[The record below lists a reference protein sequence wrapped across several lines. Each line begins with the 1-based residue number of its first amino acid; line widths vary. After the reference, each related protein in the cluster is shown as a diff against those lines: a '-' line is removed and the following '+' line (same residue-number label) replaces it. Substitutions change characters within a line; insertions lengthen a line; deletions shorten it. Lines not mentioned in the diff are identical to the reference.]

1 MLGCYIFSAE
11 EYISQKGIIFWSI
24 QTRNYPIR
32 DENKP
37 YLSSKNVLLF
47 FQLVGTEW
55 WDYYPSAFHCLQ
67 WIGSLQLWWKLA
79 FFSQRIPQP
88 CWRKLTLLSPDGTL
102 MIPANY
108 FDKHSGLLYLPN
120 CNYSVEKLGRKIP
133 LFYRELLD
141 HFRELRSN
149 YDDPLE
155 DESILWNNTDR
166 NIESENNQSFGRPGA
181 IVMVFKTLPISS
193 YGPWGSKLKLRK
205 LRFPTI

>member
-1 MLGCYIFSAE
+1 MFYSSSLSEQNDETTTQALSIVCNESVHFSFGENWHFFPSEFPSHVE
-11 EYISQKGIIFWSI
+11 ENSHCCHLTERSWH
-24 QTRNYPIR
+24 
-32 DENKP
+32 
-37 YLSSKNVLLF
+37 
-47 FQLVGTEW
+47 LV
-55 WDYYPSAFHCLQ
+55 
-67 WIGSLQLWWKLA
+67 
-79 FFSQRIPQP
+79 IP
-88 CWRKLTLLSPDGTL
+88 
-102 MIPANY
+102 NY